1 MGKKKEQEFRVHN
14 ILADGREVESLE
26 GFQVRL
32 EQVPGLVA
40 ILEKRLREREE
51 ALSRRGN

>member
-1 MGKKKEQEFRVHN
+1 MAKKKESTLRVHN

-32 EQVPGLVA
+32 EQVPGMVA
-40 ILEKRLREREE
+40 ILKKRIREREE
-51 ALSRRGN
+51 QLQQ